1 MDDYYYVNYM
11 KRLLKKGMN
20 TENHLVTPAPK
31 ETRRNRKNSETGQ
44 KDGANKENKENGEK
58 TGKDGGT
65 TEPGQVQPKKGW
77 SEGSLGKPISSS
89 VHNPRRMIAM
99 LKKTEDEGEKADLA
113 ALDEN
118 TETEL
123 AKYMSRAK
131 LFKSIEAAYTILLDL
146 ELMVQE
152 ELRFALIKLIN

>member
-31 ETRRNRKNSETGQ
+31 ETRRNRKNSENGQ

-58 TGKDGGT
+58 AGKEGSGD
-65 TEPGQVQPKKGW
+65 QAAPKKGW

-99 LKKTEDEGEKADLA
+99 LKNTTKEDEGEKADSA

-152 ELRFALIKLIN
+152 ELRWDFDE